1 MTPPMELHTF
11 SVVARGACG
20 DVGVAVATAR
30 PNVGSLVPWVSRRG
44 AIATQA
50 RVDTDLGRHGLALL
64 EQDVPI
70 EVALPTLLAR
80 DPERERRQV
89 HGLDGRR
96 GFVHTGRECVVWCGH
111 EQGPDYS
118 VAGNMLAGPQVIGAM
133 ASAFRRTATLDL
145 AERLL
150 VVLEAGQAAGGDKR
164 GKVSAA
170 LLVAAAEPRMYHNL
184 RVDDHEDPVAELR
197 RVFDRVVAH
206 VKDVER
212 EYGTEGVRLFGHVKW

>member
-1 MTPPMELHTF
+1 
-11 SVVARGACG
+11 
-20 DVGVAVATAR
+20 
-30 PNVGSLVPWVSRRG
+30 RG

-64 EQDVPI
+64 DQGVPI

-89 HGLDGRR
+89 HGVDGRR
-96 GFVHTGRECVVWCGH
+96 GFVHTGRDCVPWCGH

-133 ASAFRRTATLDL
+133 ASAFRRTADRDL
-145 AERLL
+145 AERL
-150 VVLEAGQAAGGDKR
+150 VTVLEAGQAAGGDKR

-170 LLVAAAEPRMYHNL
+170 LLVASADPRMYHNL
-184 RVDDHEDPVAELR
+184 RVD
-197 RVFDRVVAH
+197 
-206 VKDVER
+206 
-212 EYGTEGVRLFGHVKW
+212 